1 MSRHQILPP
10 IVFVPQPKPKKIE
23 TRKSRIQMRASGA
36 VEDTGEVEETYEP
49 IEPGGSTL
57 TGNIPPENFLPIEG
71 SEHKPPSTLGRLS
84 ESTLKVMLLAQEM
97 S

>member
-10 IVFVPQPKPKKIE
+10 IVYVPQPKPKKIE

-57 TGNIPPENFLPIEG
+57 IGNIPSENFLPVEG

>member
-10 IVFVPQPKPKKIE
+10 IVYVPQPKPKKIE
-23 TRKSRIQMRASGA
+23 TRKSRIQTRASGA
-36 VEDTGEVEETYEP
+36 VEDTGEVEEMYEA

-57 TGNIPPENFLPIEG
+57 ASNTPSENFLPIEG
-71 SEHKPPSTLGRLS
+71 SEYKPPSTMGRLS